1 MILPATLL
9 TLLWGTVVA
18 RLPTLWRD
26 RRQRAF
32 WLAIAT
38 LALTKTLAYAHA
50 PGVLPHLLGVLVGYF
65 MLRFIALLTG
75 AGGGRW
81 RLGLAV
87 TVLAVLGALAAAAG
101 GIDVRAHVLA
111 GDLSPVVVA
120 YWVVLNGY
128 LGAVLATTTVMF
140 WTVARDAPAG
150 LPRHGLRA
158 IAAGAALV
166 GVYATVKTTL
176 IVVHGFGVPVDFP
189 SIEPAARAGQALG
202 IMIAVAGAAVPA
214 ARRTRAVLAAYRDL
228 LVLRPLWTAMR
239 DAFPEVILFSPRRA
253 VIELAGVDDVFLRLY
268 RRVIE
273 IRDGMLALRPHLPPD
288 PPAADDPAVA
298 EAMTVDAALRRRA
311 AGEPPGEGGGWHPVG
326 PEMADE
332 VAWLSRVSRSYGRC
346 SDSQTLRISSL
357 IVSRP
362 RGDTSAARSAI
373 SATPASER
381 VRSRSSWASTRRVC
395 SSSRKYDT
403 GTPK

>member
-1 MILPATLL
+1 MILPAAVLA
-9 TLLWGTVVA
+9 LLWGTVVT

-38 LALTKTLAYAHA
+38 LAVTKTLAYAHA
-50 PGVLPHLLGVLVGYF
+50 PGFLPHLLGVLVGYF
-65 MLRFIALLTG
+65 LLRFIALLTG

-81 RLGLAV
+81 RLALAG
-87 TVLAVLGALAAAAG
+87 TVLAALGTLAIAAG
-101 GIDVRAHVLA
+101 GIDVRADGLA
-111 GDLSPVVVA
+111 GELSPVVVA

-150 LPRHGLRA
+150 LPRYGLRA
-158 IAAGAALV
+158 IAVGAALV
-166 GVYATVKTTL
+166 GAYATVKTTL
-176 IVVHGFGVPVDFP
+176 IVVHGLGVPVDFP
-189 SIEPAARAGQALG
+189 SIEPVARAGQALG

-214 ARRTRAVLAAYRDL
+214 ARRARSVLAAHRDL
-228 LVLRPLWTAMR
+228 VVLRPLWKAMR

-273 IRDGMLALRPHLPPD
+273 IRDGMLALRPYLPADPLLVPESAAAPNPAVASN
-288 PPAADDPAVA
+288 PPAPADPAAMPESATAPGPAVALDPAVA
-298 EAMTVDAALRRRA
+298 EGLAIAVALARRRG
-311 AGEPPGEGGGWHPVG
+311 GEPPGDVGGWHPVG

-332 VAWLSRVSRSYGRC
+332 VAWLRRVSRAYARLPAFSVRAVR
-346 SDSQTLRISSL
+346 TP
-357 IVSRP
+357 RP
-362 RGDTSAARSAI
+362 SGSAR
-373 SATPASER
+373 
-381 VRSRSSWASTRRVC
+381 
-395 SSSRKYDT
+395 
-403 GTPK
+403 